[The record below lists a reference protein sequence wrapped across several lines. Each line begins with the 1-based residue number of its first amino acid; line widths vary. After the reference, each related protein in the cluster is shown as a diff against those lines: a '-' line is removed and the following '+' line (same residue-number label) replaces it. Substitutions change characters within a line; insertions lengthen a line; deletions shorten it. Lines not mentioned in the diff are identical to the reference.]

1 MFSRCRGT
9 KICIQSELI
18 FKFAGPKGLYF
29 QKSAFL
35 GQHFQLLGQHF
46 LGNITKFCLIV
57 ISPSMTH
64 TKTKKLTSLG
74 MLFSFFKVKCK
85 FVHSAVPCYS
95 AVHTPVV
102 FFLLQQFCHNVQFSQ
117 NLPQNMVFVA
127 YLKIVQYYFC
137 CFQFTV
143 QLPLI
148 RVYNI
153 IYFIVCLSINENNSF
168 YRSHTEKRRS

>member
-35 GQHFQLLGQHF
+35 GQHFQLLSQKI
-46 LGNITKFCLIV
+46 LGNITKLQLFCLIV

-102 FFLLQQFCHNVQFSQ
+102 FFLLQQQFCHVQHA
-117 NLPQNMVFVA
+117 VFPKFA
-127 YLKIVQYYFC
+127 SKYGFC
-137 CFQFTV
+137 CLFKNCSIFF
-143 QLPLI
+143 LLFS
-148 RVYNI
+148 VYSA
-153 IYFIVCLSINENNSF
+153 VTLD
-168 YRSHTEKRRS
+168 KGL